1 MSQYE
6 RPNIAQMHG
15 YTSGEQ
21 PEDGRSIKL
30 NTNENPYPP
39 SPRVAAALASFAT
52 EQLRIYPQPDA
63 RRLRQAIAELH
74 HVSVDSVVITHAGDE
89 ALRLAITTFVPP
101 EGVVASTEPTYSLY
115 PVLAQIQGAGMFT
128 LALSADW
135 SLPGDFAARV
145 NGVGAQLTC
154 VVNPHAPSGH
164 FTAIE
169 QLRELASELDGVLL
183 VDEAYADFVDIQG
196 PANAIE
202 LVRERNNVL
211 ILRTFSKGYSL
222 AGMRLGYL
230 LGDPSLIQP
239 ILEKTRDSYN
249 VDALSQAI
257 GLASI
262 QDQDYARETWA
273 AVRKD
278 REVLAAGLR
287 ALGFDVATS
296 QTNFLLAQA
305 PKHVVAESLY
315 QDLKASGILV
325 RYFATPRLRY
335 FLRITVGTPEQN
347 TQLLSEI
354 KRLLH
359 N

>member
-1 MSQYE
+1 M
-6 RPNIAQMHG
+6 
-15 YTSGEQ
+15 
-21 PEDGRSIKL
+21 
-30 NTNENPYPP
+30 
-39 SPRVAAALASFAT
+39 
-52 EQLRIYPQPDA
+52 
-63 RRLRQAIAELH
+63 
-74 HVSVDSVVITHAGDE
+74 
-89 ALRLAITTFVPP
+89 
-101 EGVVASTEPTYSLY
+101 
-115 PVLAQIQGAGMFT
+115 
-128 LALSADW
+128 
-135 SLPGDFAARV
+135 
-145 NGVGAQLTC
+145 
-154 VVNPHAPSGH
+154 VNPHAPSGH

-202 LVRERNNVL
+202 LVRERDNVL

-287 ALGFDVATS
+287 ALGFRRGD
-296 QTNFLLAQA
+296 QPNQF
-305 PKHVVAESLY
+305 
-315 QDLKASGILV
+315 
-325 RYFATPRLRY
+325 FARPS
-335 FLRITVGTPEQN
+335 
-347 TQLLSEI
+347 SEACC
-354 KRLLH
+354 R
-359 N
+359 